1 MSRLQLLLLVL
12 LGAVFGAGGMW
23 LAERAAPGDLSGADQ
38 ARIERVVRD
47 YVLANPE
54 LIPQAMQRLQERES
68 GQAIA
73 ADRSRIETPYAGAV
87 MGNPNGDVT
96 LVEFFD
102 YNCGYCRASL
112 PVIEQLVKADPKL
125 RVVFREL
132 PILAE
137 ESRDAARASLAA
149 AAQGKFLPFH
159 NALYA
164 AGPVSAQSIAAA
176 ARTAGVDL
184 TRIPEDADTEIAG
197 NIGLANKLGI
207 SGTPAWVIGNRV
219 LSGALPLDRLQEA
232 VAAARGK
239 GADQG

>member
-1 MSRLQLLLLVL
+1 MNRLQLLLLVV
-12 LGAVFGAGGMW
+12 LGAAFGAGGMW
-23 LAERAAPGDLSGADQ
+23 LAERAAPGELSGAD
-38 ARIERVVRD
+38 RSRVEQIVRD

-54 LIPQAMQRLQERES
+54 IIPQAMQRLQERE
-68 GQAIA
+68 GEKAIA
-73 ADRSRIETPYAGAV
+73 ADRSRIETPYKGAV
-87 MGNPNGDVT
+87 MGNPDGDVT

-112 PVIEQLVKADPKL
+112 PIIEQLIERDPKV

-149 AAQGKFLPFH
+149 AAQGRFVPFH

-164 AGPVSAQSIAAA
+164 AGPVTADSIASA

-184 TRIPEDADTEIAG
+184 SKIPDDADTEIAG
-197 NIGLANKLGI
+197 NIGLATKLGI
-207 SGTPAWVIGNRV
+207 SGTPAWVVGDRV
-219 LSGALPLDRLQEA
+219 LSGALPLDRLQDA
-232 VAAARGK
+232 VAAARARGK
-239 GADQG
+239 

>member
-1 MSRLQLLLLVL
+1 MNRLQLLLLVV
-12 LGAVFGAGGMW
+12 LGAAFGAGGMW
-23 LAERAAPGDLSGADQ
+23 LAERAVPGELSGAD
-38 ARIERVVRD
+38 RSRVEQIVRD

-54 LIPQAMQRLQERES
+54 IIPQAMQRLQERE
-68 GQAIA
+68 GEKAIA
-73 ADRSRIETPYAGAV
+73 ADRSRIETPYKGAV
-87 MGNPNGDVT
+87 MGNPDGNVT

-112 PVIEQLVKADPKL
+112 PIIEQLIERDPKV

-149 AAQGKFLPFH
+149 AAQGRFVPFH

-164 AGPVSAQSIAAA
+164 AGPVTADSIAAA

-184 TRIPEDADTEIAG
+184 SKIPDDADTEIAG
-197 NIGLANKLGI
+197 NIGLATKLGI
-207 SGTPAWVIGNRV
+207 SGTPAWVVGDRV
-219 LSGALPLDRLQEA
+219 LSGALPLDRLQDA
-232 VAAARGK
+232 VAAARARGK
-239 GADQG
+239 

>member
-1 MSRLQLLLLVL
+1 MNRLQLLLLVV
-12 LGAVFGAGGMW
+12 LGATFGAGGMW
-23 LAERAAPGDLSGADQ
+23 LAERAVPGELSGAD
-38 ARIERVVRD
+38 RSRVEQIVRD

-54 LIPQAMQRLQERES
+54 IIPQAMQRLQERE
-68 GQAIA
+68 GEKAIA
-73 ADRSRIETPYAGAV
+73 ADRSRIETPYKGAV
-87 MGNPNGDVT
+87 MGNPDGDVT

-112 PVIEQLVKADPKL
+112 PIIEQLIERDPKV

-149 AAQGKFLPFH
+149 AAQGRFVPFH

-164 AGPVSAQSIAAA
+164 AGPVTADSIAAA

-184 TRIPEDADTEIAG
+184 SKIPDDADTEIAG
-197 NIGLANKLGI
+197 NIGLATKLGI
-207 SGTPAWVIGNRV
+207 SGTPAWVVGDRV
-219 LSGALPLDRLQEA
+219 LSGALPLDRLQDA
-232 VAAARGK
+232 VAAARARGK
-239 GADQG
+239 

>member
-1 MSRLQLLLLVL
+1 MNRLQLLLLVV
-12 LGAVFGAGGMW
+12 LGAAFGAGGMW
-23 LAERAAPGDLSGADQ
+23 LAERAVPGELSGAD
-38 ARIERVVRD
+38 RSRVEQIVRD

-54 LIPQAMQRLQERES
+54 IIPQAMQRLQERE
-68 GQAIA
+68 GEKAIA
-73 ADRSRIETPYAGAV
+73 ADRSRIETPYKGAV
-87 MGNPNGDVT
+87 MGNPDGDVT

-112 PVIEQLVKADPKL
+112 PIIEQLIERDPKV

-149 AAQGKFLPFH
+149 AAQGRFVPFH

-164 AGPVSAQSIAAA
+164 AGPVTADSIASA

-184 TRIPEDADTEIAG
+184 SKIPDDADTEIAG
-197 NIGLANKLGI
+197 NIGLATKLGI
-207 SGTPAWVIGNRV
+207 SGTPAWVVGDRV
-219 LSGALPLDRLQEA
+219 LSGALPLDRLQDA
-232 VAAARGK
+232 VAAARARGK
-239 GADQG
+239 

>member
-1 MSRLQLLLLVL
+1 MNRLQLLLLVV
-12 LGAVFGAGGMW
+12 LGAAFGAGGMW
-23 LAERAAPGDLSGADQ
+23 LAERAAPGELSGADKSRVEQ
-38 ARIERVVRD
+38 VVRD

-54 LIPQAMQRLQERES
+54 IIPQAMQRLQERES
-68 GQAIA
+68 GKAIA
-73 ADRSRIETPYAGAV
+73 ADRSRIETPYKGAV

-112 PVIEQLVKADPKL
+112 PIIEQLIQRDPKV

-149 AAQGKFLPFH
+149 AAQGRFVPFH
-159 NALYA
+159 NALYE
-164 AGPVSAQSIAAA
+164 AGPVSADTIAAA

-184 TRIPEDADTEIAG
+184 SKVPDDADTELAG
-197 NIGLANKLGI
+197 NIGLATKLGI
-207 SGTPAWVIGNRV
+207 TGTPAWVVGDRV

-232 VAAARGK
+232 VAAAR
-239 GADQG
+239 ARTQ